1 MSTENTTATAAPVQP
16 TFVNVNINGV
26 PLRLEQVVGTTG
38 KKLKGKPVLLPAFK
52 GKVPDVSEVV
62 TYIKALGEEPI
73 LTKLGQLFKSI
84 TVNASVDAIVQDP
97 ATGKYSNDTGKFVT
111 LVGQEVRELV
121 SSAKALAQEKLDALV
136 AEFNKIM
143 AEECLPAMKL
153 GKAIAPETV
162 NRIMQNQSAQA
173 ELKKQLEK
181 KAPAPATA
189 AASK

>member
-1 MSTENTTATAAPVQP
+1 MSIENTTPTAAAPVTP
-16 TFVNVNINGV
+16 TFVSVTINGTQ
-26 PLRLEQVVGTTG
+26 LKLEQVVGTTG

-52 GKVPDVSEVV
+52 GKVPDVTEVV
-62 TYIKALGEEPI
+62 TYIKAFGEESI
-73 LTKLGQLFKSI
+73 LTKLGQLFKTI
-84 TVNASVDAIVQDP
+84 TVNASLDAVAQD
-97 ATGKYSNDTGKFVT
+97 AVTGKYSTDTGKFVT

-143 AEECLPAMKL
+143 AEECLPAMKA

-162 NRIMQNQSAQA
+162 NRIMQNQAAQA

-181 KAPAPATA
+181 KAPAPAA
-189 AASK
+189 AAK